1 MRAQL
6 DETLQDILGTDELI
20 IITEGVDDIVL
31 LIGQMEKM
39 GLVEILN
46 KHLPKHW
53 KQRDLSW
60 GWTAVIWLAYI
71 SRYGDHRKV
80 SMENYIKGMLNTL
93 RSVTGQQ
100 IEPLDFSD
108 DRLTRLL
115 KSLSNPKYWPKIEKE
130 LNNKTIEV
138 YKLPTELVRCDATSV
153 SGYHQ
158 INEEGIIQFGHSKD
172 DPTLPQLKVMAGALD
187 PLGLPLVTSVVSGE
201 QADFGLYIPII
212 KQIDDSLNQT
222 GLLYVGDSKMSALE
236 IREHIIRKNNHYFSP
251 LPLTGHTATDM
262 ESWITEGIKK
272 DYDYELDFIFRKNNK
287 GEEVLVAAGYEFERE
302 LSGYSLE
309 KEELK
314 WTERVLVIK
323 SFQHAERQVK
333 GLEKRLE
340 TAINKIE
347 ALTPARGRGKRQI
360 IEETQLLEAIKTIT
374 TKHKVNGLITVEY
387 EKQTEPNIRYIG
399 PGRGS
404 KNRESEITEKV
415 RYQITSVVKNQE
427 QIAVSKERFGWK
439 AFVTSAVKNS
449 LSLPEAILNYRNEY
463 RIERI
468 FNRLKNRLNIA
479 PLFVKR
485 DDQIT
490 GLTHL
495 LSLGVRVLTL
505 LEFVVRRSLENDQSK
520 LTGLHPENHQKSTDK
535 PTAERILKAFSNLS
549 LTIIKTV
556 AGELRR
562 YLTPLSELQK
572 EILNRL
578 GLDLSLYLQLEI
590 LNSQNLLSE
599 W

>member
-1 MRAQL
+1 
-6 DETLQDILGTDELI
+6 
-20 IITEGVDDIVL
+20 
-31 LIGQMEKM
+31 
-39 GLVEILN
+39 
-46 KHLPKHW
+46 
-53 KQRDLSW
+53 
-60 GWTAVIWLAYI
+60 
-71 SRYGDHRKV
+71 
-80 SMENYIKGMLNTL
+80 MLNTL

-115 KSLSNPKYWPKIEKE
+115 KSLSNPKYWQKIEND

-172 DPTLPQLKVMAGALD
+172 DPTLPQLKVMTGALD

-201 QADFGLYIPII
+201 QADDGLYIPII

-404 KNRESEITEKV
+404 KNRDSEITEKV
-415 RYQITSVVKNQE
+415 RYQITRVFENQE
-427 QIAVSKERFGWK
+427 QIAVTKERFGWK
-439 AFVTSAVKNS
+439 AFVTSAVKTS

-535 PTAERILKAFSNLS
+535 PTAERLLKAFSNLS
-549 LTIIKTV
+549 LTIIKTA

-572 EILNRL
+572 KILNRL

-590 LNSQNLLSE
+590 LNSQNFLSE